1 VLRDRNILLGVT
13 GSIAAY
19 KSVDIARRLIENG
32 ARVKVVM
39 TEASCRFITPYIFE
53 TVTGNH
59 VYSDLFKDPFSH
71 INLSRETHLFI
82 IAPATANTINKLSC
96 GIADNLL
103 SNLWLTYEGPVLIAP
118 AMNFRMYR
126 NPIVKK
132 HIRDLKQ
139 SGVQFVG
146 PVSGSLACGEEGEG
160 RMVEVA
166 EIIEAAAEALA
177 NKDLTGQNI
186 LVTAGPTVEPIDPV
200 RFISNRSSGKM
211 GYAIARAALR
221 RGAEV
226 TLISGPSFLEPPLG
240 VSFIPVEKTTE
251 MEAEVFKHLKK
262 ATSVIMAAAVSDYS
276 PADTAKVKLRKKD
289 SMSLILNKNT
299 DILMELGRKKGR
311 RVLVGFA
318 AESGKDIKSAS
329 TKLKEKNLDLIV
341 LNDISRKDAG
351 FDVDTNV
358 VTLING
364 KGQITDYPMMKK
376 IEVADIILDRV
387 IELRKRDKD
396 KKGGRI

>member
-32 ARVKVVM
+32 AQVKVVM

-53 TVTGNH
+53 AVTGNQ
-59 VYSDLFKDPFSH
+59 VFTDLFRDPFSH
-71 INLSRETHLFI
+71 INLSKEAHLFI

-118 AMNFRMYR
+118 AMNSRMYR
-126 NPIVKK
+126 NPIVTK
-132 HIRDLKQ
+132 HIRELKQ

-160 RMVEVA
+160 RMVEVT
-166 EIIEAAAEALA
+166 EIIEAAAAALCK
-177 NKDLTGQNI
+177 KDLTGQNI
-186 LVTAGPTVEPIDPV
+186 LITAGPTVEPIDPV
-200 RFISNRSSGKM
+200 RYISNRSSGKM

-221 RGAEV
+221 RGADV
-226 TLISGPSFLEPPLG
+226 TLVSGPSSQEPPAG
-240 VSFIPVEKTTE
+240 VFFIPVERASE
-251 MEAEVFKHLKK
+251 MEAEVIKQFKK

-276 PADTAKVKLRKKD
+276 PCDIAKTKLRKKEEI
-289 SMSLILNKNT
+289 SLKLKKNT
-299 DILMELGRKKGR
+299 DILRQLGEKKGR
-311 RVLVGFA
+311 RILVGFA
-318 AESGKDIKSAS
+318 AESGKDITSAIA
-329 TKLKEKNLDLIV
+329 KLKEKNLDLIV

-358 VTLING
+358 VTLIDR
-364 KGQITDYPMMKK
+364 KGQIIEYPVMNK
-376 IEVADIILDRV
+376 IEVADMILDRM
-387 IELRKRDKD
+387 LRIGTKA
-396 KKGGRI
+396 

>member
-1 VLRDRNILLGVT
+1 MLRDQNILLGVT

-19 KSVDIARRLIENG
+19 KSVDLARRLVENG

-39 TEASCRFITPYIFE
+39 SDASIRFITPYIFE
-53 TVTGNH
+53 AVTVNQVFT
-59 VYSDLFKDPFSH
+59 DLFKDPFSH
-71 INLSRETHLFI
+71 ITLSKEANLFI
-82 IAPATANTINKLSC
+82 IAPATANTINKFSC

-118 AMNFRMYR
+118 AMNCRMYR

-132 HIRDLKQ
+132 HIRELKQ

-166 EIIEAAAEALA
+166 EIVEAAAAALSK
-177 NKDLTGQNI
+177 KDLKGQNI
-186 LVTAGPTVEPIDPV
+186 LITAGPTVEPIDPV

-211 GYAIARAALR
+211 GYALARAAFR

-226 TLISGPSFLEPPLG
+226 TLISGPSAQEPPRG
-240 VSFIPVEKTTE
+240 VSFIAVERASE
-251 MEAEVFKHLKK
+251 MEDEVFKQFKS
-262 ATSVIMAAAVSDYS
+262 ATSVIMAAAVSDFS
-276 PADTAKVKLRKKD
+276 PSDIAEVKLRKKD
-289 SMSLILNKNT
+289 EMSLKLKKTT
-299 DILMELGRKKGR
+299 DILRELGKKKGG

-318 AESGKDIKSAS
+318 AESGKDIKSA
-329 TKLKEKNLDLIV
+329 TEKLKEKNLDLIV

-358 VTLING
+358 VTLIDS
-364 KGQITDYPMMKK
+364 KGRVSEYPVMKK
-376 IEVADIILDRV
+376 IDVADIILDRML
-387 IELRKRDKD
+387 EMGSKA
-396 KKGGRI
+396 

>member
-1 VLRDRNILLGVT
+1 MLRDRNILLGVT

-32 ARVKVVM
+32 AYVKVVM
-39 TEASCRFITPYIFE
+39 TEASSRFITPYVFE
-53 TVTGNH
+53 AVTGNQ
-59 VYSDLFKDPFSH
+59 VCTDLFKEPFNH
-71 INLSRETHLFI
+71 IHLSKEAHLFI

-103 SNLWLTYEGPVLIAP
+103 SNLWLTYEGPALIAP
-118 AMNFRMYR
+118 AMNYRMYR
-126 NPIVKK
+126 SPIVKK

-160 RMVEVA
+160 RMVEVPQ
-166 EIIEAAAEALA
+166 IVEAAAKALSK
-177 NKDLTGQNI
+177 KDLTGQHI
-186 LVTAGPTVEPIDPV
+186 LITAGPTVEPIDPV
-200 RFISNRSSGKM
+200 RYMSNRSSGKM

-221 RGAEV
+221 RGADV
-226 TLISGPSFLEPPLG
+226 TLISGPSSQEPPEG
-240 VSFIPVEKTTE
+240 VSFISVERASE
-251 MEAEVFKHLKK
+251 MEAAVFKQFKK

-276 PADTAKVKLRKKD
+276 PSDPARVKLRKKD
-289 SMSLILNKNT
+289 VMSLKLKKNT
-299 DILMELGRKKGR
+299 DILRELGKKKGR

-318 AESGKDIKSAS
+318 AESGKDIKSAI

-358 VTLING
+358 VTIINR
-364 KGQITDYPMMKK
+364 KDRINEYPLMKK
-376 IEVADIILDRV
+376 IEIADIILDRMRE
-387 IELRKRDKD
+387 IGAKA
-396 KKGGRI
+396 